1 MTPTWQR
8 DGTTYTLTVIGRGR
22 ATITLKRGEFL
33 LVVARDGGKTDYLF
47 GRSVEGLQATAE
59 ERLGAGR

>member
-1 MTPTWQR
+1 MTFDWLR
-8 DGTTYTLTVIGRGR
+8 DGTTYTLTVVGRGK
-22 ATITLKRGEFL
+22 ATIIPKRGEWL